1 MKCCRVENSCLCL
14 YSYMKLVGYS
24 LHSFKMLY
32 LNQYRLSYL
41 DQWLSLNEPLLWIK
55 NTLPAI
61 FQYTNTVFIEYWIYN
76 QVGKYSCFLKRPV
89 QYIAMENIC
98 ILIKSLFEA
107 FNSILRCNKQDIITS
122 SYSYHRSIIE
132 MKWK

>member
-1 MKCCRVENSCLCL
+1 MKCCRVQSSCLCL

-61 FQYTNTVFIEYWIYN
+61 FEYTNTVFIEYWIYN
-76 QVGKYSCFLKRPV
+76 QVGKYSCFLTRPV

-132 MKWK
+132 MKW

>member
-1 MKCCRVENSCLCL
+1 MKCCRVENSGLCL

-32 LNQYRLSYL
+32 LKSIQIELSRPVIVVEWALAL
-41 DQWLSLNEPLLWIK
+41 DK

-76 QVGKYSCFLKRPV
+76 QVGKYSCFLTRPV